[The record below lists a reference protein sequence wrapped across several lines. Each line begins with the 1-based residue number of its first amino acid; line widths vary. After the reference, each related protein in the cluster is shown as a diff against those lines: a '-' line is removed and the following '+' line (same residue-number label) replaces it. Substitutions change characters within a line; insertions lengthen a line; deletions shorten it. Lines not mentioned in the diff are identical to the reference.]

1 LFYTQ
6 AGYPHFSL
14 PAVSTYA
21 VEKEQRLMERET
33 VSPVPEQTTL
43 QRNAIGLPGV
53 LFQSITTMAPASAV
67 SFSLGAAIPFAGGAL
82 PLAVLIAL
90 IVCSLIAL
98 NIGSLAR
105 YLPSAGGYFTFV
117 SRGLGS
123 QAGWMTGWLFSLTY
137 LLIVPLQLLVL
148 GPVADQFANQYLH
161 LSFGPNGWAVWA
173 MIFAVIVFV
182 LTYFGIK
189 ISADAGVIL
198 GTIEIAVFVILS
210 LWLIITAGSNNTAA
224 TFNPSSS
231 LESGSV
237 LGPFQGVLHGMIFAF
252 LAFAGFESSA
262 PLAEEA
268 HDPRS
273 TVPRAI
279 LLATIVIGVF
289 YVFCSYAGVVGWGI
303 NKLGS
308 YASNPNPWGVLATK
322 VWGFWALIAILAI
335 LNSALA
341 NANAGVN
348 AASRVLYAMARTGTY
363 PRPLA
368 HLSSRFRTPSIA
380 IIFTMIVGVV
390 FTLWPGFVFQ
400 PSNAFGL
407 EGTIITILIL
417 VVYMA
422 TCLSVPFFYLREH
435 REEFNVFRH
444 ILLPAVPFIV
454 LIFPILA
461 QFIPAPSYPLNLAGP
476 ICAAWFVLGLIVV
489 AFLSIRAPEALARSN
504 KIYIEEE

>member
-1 LFYTQ
+1 MATE
-6 AGYPHFSL
+6 
-14 PAVSTYA
+14 STS
-21 VEKEQRLMERET
+21 T
-33 VSPVPEQTTL
+33 SSEQTTL
-43 QRNAIGLPGV
+43 RRNAIGLPGV

-67 SFSLGAAIPFAGGAL
+67 AFSLGAAVPYAGGAL

-90 IVCSLIAL
+90 IVCSLIAI
-98 NIGSLAR
+98 NIGSLAK

-117 SRGLGS
+117 SRGLGV

-148 GPVADQFANQYLH
+148 GPTADGFASQYLH
-161 LSFGPNGWAVWA
+161 ISFGPNGWAIWA
-173 MIFAVIVFV
+173 MIFAVLVFG

-189 ISADAGVIL
+189 LSADAGVIL
-198 GTIEIAVFVILS
+198 GAIEIAVFVVLAA
-210 LWLIITAGSNNTAA
+210 WLIVTAGNNNTAA
-224 TFNPSSS
+224 TFNPASSR
-231 LESGSV
+231 ESGSI
-237 LGPFQGVLHGMIFAF
+237 LGSWQGILHGMIFAF

-268 HDPRS
+268 HNPRR

-279 LLATIVIGVF
+279 LLATIAIGIF
-289 YVFCSYAGVVGWGI
+289 YVFCSYAGIVGTGI
-303 NKLGS
+303 GNLNAYINS
-308 YASNPNPWGVLATK
+308 TNPWGDLANK
-322 VWGFWALIAILAI
+322 VWGGFALIAILAI

-348 AASRVLYAMARTGTY
+348 AASRVLYAMSRAGTY
-363 PRPLA
+363 PGPLG
-368 HLSSRFRTPSIA
+368 HINRRFRTPDIA
-380 IIFTMIVGVV
+380 IILIMLVGVV
-390 FTLWPGFVFQ
+390 FTLWPGFVYG
-400 PSNAFGL
+400 PGNAFAL

-435 REEFNVFRH
+435 REEFNVAWH
-444 ILLPAVPFIV
+444 VILPVVPFIV

-461 QFIPAPSYPLNLAGP
+461 QFIPAPMPPSNLAGP

-489 AFLSIRAPEALARSN
+489 VFLNWSRPAALARSD
-504 KIYIEEE
+504 KVYLEEQA

>member
-1 LFYTQ
+1 MTVESSTT
-6 AGYPHFSL
+6 PEPTNL
-14 PAVSTYA
+14 PST
-21 VEKEQRLMERET
+21 
-33 VSPVPEQTTL
+33 P
-43 QRNAIGLPGV
+43 IGLPGV

-105 YLPSAGGYFTFV
+105 HLPSAGGYFTYV

-123 QAGWMTGWLFSLTY
+123 PVGWLTGWLFSLTY

-148 GPVADQFANQYLH
+148 GPVMDSAVNQYFH
-161 LSFGPNGWAVWA
+161 LSFGAAGWAVWA
-173 MIFAVIVFV
+173 MVFAVIVFG

-189 ISADAGVIL
+189 ISADTSVVL
-198 GTIEIAVFVILS
+198 GAIEISIFVLLS
-210 LWLIITAGSNNTAA
+210 IWLIVTAGNGNTAA
-224 TFNPSSS
+224 TFNPASS
-231 LESGSV
+231 LEPG
-237 LGPFQGVLHGMIFAF
+237 LNGWQGILHGMIFAF

-268 HDPRS
+268 HNPRR

-279 LLATIVIGVF
+279 LLATIVIGIF

-303 NKLGS
+303 GNIAAYS
-308 YASNPNPWGVLATK
+308 SNANPWGVLANK
-322 VWGFWALIAILAI
+322 VWGGAALIAILAI

-348 AASRVLYAMARTGTY
+348 AASRVLYAMSRAGTY
-363 PRPLA
+363 PGLLGHINR
-368 HLSSRFRTPSIA
+368 RFRTPDIA
-380 IIFTMIVGVV
+380 IILIMLVGVV
-390 FTLWPGFVFQ
+390 FTLWPGFVYT
-400 PSNAFGL
+400 PSTAFAL

-422 TCLSVPFFYLREH
+422 TCLSVPFYYLREH
-435 REEFNVFRH
+435 REEFNVARH
-444 ILLPAVPFIV
+444 VILPIVPFIV

-461 QFIPAPSYPLNLAGP
+461 QFIPAPMPPLNLAGP

-489 AFLSIRAPEALARSN
+489 VFLNWSRPAALARSD
-504 KIYIEEE
+504 